1 MRLRFLLVGLLVLS
15 LPALAAE
22 SASPDDTAKFLGG
35 MPVSSN
41 SPLAPLTHDRSW
53 QGHANYFNLTF
64 RRVEDRQ
71 LSRVRR
77 WSKANINIHRPTL
90 FYMFSGP
97 DFLYANSFFPDET
110 TYVLSGLEPVGAIPD
125 LNKISG
131 ATVPRVLHSLEHSMA
146 SLLNLSFFITKHMK
160 TELRASPV
168 SGTLPLLYVFLAR
181 SGKTISDVSLVHLA
195 ANGDV
200 VTQTKAEPPGAAQGV
215 KITFSSSPGGPAQ
228 TLYYFSTNLAN
239 NGFKQSGFE
248 QFCDKLGE
256 GVALLKSASYLPHSG
271 GFSDVRNFLLKK
283 TVAIAQ
289 DDTGI
294 PVRFFGADWQLR
306 PFGNYL
312 RPLGI
317 FPHAYQPAMAQIF
330 RQSGGLDFGVGYRW
344 RPQQSNLLL
353 AVKKGA
359 AAEPPKPEAARP
371 EPAKQEPPKAGAAP
385 AVPPQ
390 GATTMPEPPKEAP
403 KSP

>member
-1 MRLRFLLVGLLVLS
+1 MRLRFLVIGLLVLS
-15 LPALAAE
+15 FPAWAAD
-22 SASPDDTAKFLGG
+22 SASPDDTAKFLAG
-35 MPVSSN
+35 MPVSTD
-41 SPLAPLTHDRSW
+41 SPLAPLTRERSW
-53 QGHANYFNLTF
+53 QAHAAYLNSTF

-77 WSKANINIHRPTL
+77 WSKANITVQRSTL

-110 TYVLSGLEPVGAIPD
+110 TYVLSGLEPVGSVPD
-125 LNKISG
+125 LNRVSG
-131 ATVPRVLHSLEHSMA
+131 ATMPRVLHTLDRSMVT
-146 SLLNLSFFITKHMK
+146 LLNISFFITKHMK
-160 TELRASPV
+160 SELRASPV

-181 SGKTISDVSLVHLA
+181 SGKTITEVSLVRLTE
-195 ANGDV
+195 NGDV
-200 VTQTKAEPPGAAQGV
+200 VAPAGPVSPSTAQGV

-239 NGFKQSGFE
+239 NGFRKSGFE

-256 GVALLKSASYLPHSG
+256 GVALVKSGSYLLHSG

-283 TVAIAQ
+283 PVAIAQ

-294 PVRFFGADWQLR
+294 PVRFFGPDWQLR
-306 PFGNYL
+306 PFGRYL

-317 FPHAYQPAMAQIF
+317 FPNAYQPGLAQIF
-330 RQSGGLDFGVGYRW
+330 RQGDALDFGVGYRW
-344 RPQQSNLLL
+344 RPHESNLLL

-359 AAEPPKPEAARP
+359 ATQPVKPEPARTEPPKPEPPTESAKPAESTIQGSKRP
-371 EPAKQEPPKAGAAP
+371 
-385 AVPPQ
+385 
-390 GATTMPEPPKEAP
+390 
-403 KSP
+403 

>member
-1 MRLRFLLVGLLVLS
+1 MRLRFLLVGLLVFTF
-15 LPALAAE
+15 PALAAE
-22 SASPDDTAKFLGG
+22 SASPDDTAKFLAG
-35 MPVSSN
+35 MPVSAN
-41 SPLAPLTHDRSW
+41 SPLAPFTHDGSW
-53 QGHANYFNLTF
+53 QRHASYFSLTF

-77 WSKANINIHRPTL
+77 WSKANITIHRPTL

-125 LNKISG
+125 MSRIPG
-131 ATVPRVLHSLEHSMA
+131 AMMPRVLHTLEHSMA

-181 SGKTISDVSLVHLA
+181 SGKTISDVSLVRLA
-195 ANGDV
+195 ENGDLIA
-200 VTQTKAEPPGAAQGV
+200 QTKAEPPGAAQGV

-239 NGFKQSGFE
+239 NGFKKSGFE
-248 QFCDKLGE
+248 QFCDRLGE
-256 GVALLKSASYLPHSG
+256 GVGLVKSGSYLLHSG
-271 GFSDVRNFLLKK
+271 GFSDVRNFLLRK

-294 PVRFFGADWQLR
+294 PVRYFGPDWQLR

-312 RPLGI
+312 RPIGI
-317 FPHAYQPAMAQIF
+317 FPHAYQPAMVQIF

-359 AAEPPKPEAARP
+359 AAEPPKA
-371 EPAKQEPPKAGAAP
+371 EPAKAEPAKPESPKVDARPAEPPKDG
-385 AVPPQ
+385 
-390 GATTMPEPPKEAP
+390 T
-403 KSP
+403 KSQ

>member
-1 MRLRFLLVGLLVLS
+1 MRLRFLLVGLLVCTF
-15 LPALAAE
+15 PAFAAE
-22 SASPDDTAKFLGG
+22 SASPDDTAKFLAG
-35 MPVSSN
+35 MPVSAN
-41 SPLAPLTHDRSW
+41 SPLAPFTHDGSW
-53 QGHANYFNLTF
+53 QGHAGYFNLTF

-77 WSKANINIHRPTL
+77 WSKANITIHRPTL

-125 LNKISG
+125 VSRISG
-131 ATVPRVLHSLEHSMA
+131 ATISRVLHTLEHSMG

-195 ANGDV
+195 ENGDLIA
-200 VTQTKAEPPGAAQGV
+200 QTKAEPPGAAQGV

-239 NGFKQSGFE
+239 NGFKKSGFE
-248 QFCDKLGE
+248 QFCDRLGE
-256 GVALLKSASYLPHSG
+256 GLGLVKSGSYLLHSG
-271 GFSDVRNFLLKK
+271 GFSDVRNFLLRK

-294 PVRFFGADWQLR
+294 PVRYFGPDWQLH

-312 RPLGI
+312 RPIGI
-317 FPHAYQPAMAQIF
+317 FPHAYQPAMVQIF

-359 AAEPPKPEAARP
+359 AAEPPKA
-371 EPAKQEPPKAGAAP
+371 EPAKAEPAK
-385 AVPPQ
+385 
-390 GATTMPEPPKEAP
+390 PEPPKVDARPAEPP
-403 KSP
+403 KDGTKNQ